1 MLAKLNED
9 EFKAAT
15 DLINGGLSMAKQSM
29 EQILQ
34 SPIQLSKID
43 LNEDD
48 HEVPRFLQKSGQE
61 VHLLRT
67 ELMGELKGS
76 CHLIFSEEEVTK
88 ITEACL
94 PESLI
99 KEDNEISRA
108 MKMEF
113 LKEVDNM
120 VAAAVVTEFAN
131 ILGLEIFGH
140 IPHLHIM
147 ASTEVE
153 EYLQSQASEMDSIIH
168 FKAQFHGTELE
179 INPDFVWIFNEKFL
193 DRIKELV

>member
-1 MLAKLNED
+1 MIAKLNES

-34 SPIQLSKID
+34 SPIHLSKID
-43 LNEDD
+43 LNEDE
-48 HEVPRFLQKSGQE
+48 HEVPQFLKEIDSE
-61 VHLLRT
+61 VHLLQT
-67 ELMGELKGS
+67 ELKGELKGS
-76 CHLIFSEEEVTK
+76 CHLIFSGDEVKK

-94 PESLI
+94 PAALI

-131 ILGLEIFGH
+131 ILGLEIYGH
-140 IPHLHIM
+140 VPHLHIM
-147 ASTEVE
+147 AASEVAD
-153 EYLQSQASEMDSIIH
+153 YLQSQASDLDSIIH
-168 FKAQFHGTELE
+168 FKAQFHGAELD

-193 DRIKELV
+193 DKIKELV